1 MKMDITEKKENAVLK
16 RTEVRF
22 TIAHK
27 GEATPKL
34 TAVSEEIV
42 KNMKS
47 KKGAVVIEKIETRY
61 GGGIS
66 EGYAKVYES
75 EEAALEYESEHFLK
89 RNGISKPEY
98 KPAEEQPAE

>member
-1 MKMDITEKKENAVLK
+1 MKMEIKEKRENALLK

-22 TIAHK
+22 TIDHK

-34 TAVSEEIV
+34 AAVAEEIV
-42 KNMKS
+42 KSMKS

-61 GGGIS
+61 GGGVS
-66 EGYAKVYES
+66 EGYAKVYVS
-75 EEAALEYESEHFLK
+75 EEAALEYESEHLLK

-98 KPAEEQPAE
+98 KPAEAQPAE